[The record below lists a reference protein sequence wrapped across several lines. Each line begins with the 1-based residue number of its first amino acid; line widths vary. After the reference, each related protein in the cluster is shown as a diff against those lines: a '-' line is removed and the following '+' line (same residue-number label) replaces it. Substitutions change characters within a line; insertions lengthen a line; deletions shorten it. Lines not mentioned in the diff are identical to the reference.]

1 MGKWSVINNRQ
12 VIDNT
17 PALSEDA
24 IGGSLALVPQPTRQW
39 VCLFR
44 TFKKTAPF
52 EFIRGVPAES
62 RHRDSAMFFAV
73 YGRLR
78 LRNGFVGIFDLT
90 RIKDA
95 AVYSDLYRDP
105 FLAAVHDGF
114 RR

>member
-1 MGKWSVINNRQ
+1 
-12 VIDNT
+12 
-17 PALSEDA
+17 
-24 IGGSLALVPQPTRQW
+24 
-39 VCLFR
+39 
-44 TFKKTAPF
+44 
-52 EFIRGVPAES
+52 
-62 RHRDSAMFFAV
+62 MFFAV

-105 FLAAVHDGF
+105 FLAAVHDGL